1 MNRVK
6 GFTLIE
12 LVIVIAILG
21 ILSAIA
27 IPKFIDLSS
36 DALDASKQ
44 GMSGAVK
51 SSHAIAIADL
61 KTFPT
66 VTELGTYVNG
76 DGITV
81 VAGGIQV
88 DIEAFF
94 FINAAQGDTRTN
106 VMQAPK
112 VTLFNGQTAFISDT
126 SQRPFVTSVIIGAT
140 SIESVV

>member
-1 MNRVK
+1 MSKVR

-21 ILSAIA
+21 ILSAVA

-36 DALDASKQ
+36 DALDASKK

-66 VTELGTYVNG
+66 VTQLGTYING
-76 DGITV
+76 ENI
-81 VAGGIQV
+81 VAVATGIQV
-88 DIEAFF
+88 DID
-94 FINAAQGDTRTN
+94 GTN
-106 VMQAPK
+106 YIVPTFTDANCG
-112 VTLFNGQTAFISDT
+112 T
-126 SQRPFVTSVIIGAT
+126 AT
-140 SIESVV
+140 SAVGNTVECVGTIP

>member
-1 MNRVK
+1 MKMSK

-21 ILSAIA
+21 VLSAIA

-36 DALDASKQ
+36 DALDASKK

-76 DGITV
+76 ENIAA
-81 VAGGIQV
+81 VATGIQV
-88 DIEAFF
+88 DIDGTTYVVPTYTDAACA
-94 FINAAQGDTRTN
+94 NA
-106 VMQAPK
+106 
-112 VTLFNGQTAFISDT
+112 TAAVGNT
-126 SQRPFVTSVIIGAT
+126 VQCVGVIP
-140 SIESVV
+140 

>member
-21 ILSAIA
+21 ILAAIA

-36 DALDASKQ
+36 DAMDAAKK

-61 KTFPT
+61 KAFPT
-66 VTELGTYVNG
+66 VAQLATYVNG
-76 DGITV
+76 ENIAAANGGITV
-81 VAGGIQV
+81 
-88 DIEAFF
+88 DIDGSAETVPTYTD
-94 FINAAQGDTRTN
+94 AACGTLTTATTDTVQCVGTI
-106 VMQAPK
+106 P
-112 VTLFNGQTAFISDT
+112 
-126 SQRPFVTSVIIGAT
+126 
-140 SIESVV
+140 